1 MLKLIPYQ
9 YIERAVFFNDT
20 EYFKVWLCLI
30 YIIDPDTILNIQ
42 MSGNA
47 DILPGLRTP
56 GVSRRTFDWVAKNEG
71 LDECIH
77 QVDLTFLKCH
87 MTVTYIQAT

>member
-1 MLKLIPYQ
+1 
-9 YIERAVFFNDT
+9 
-20 EYFKVWLCLI
+20 
-30 YIIDPDTILNIQ
+30 

-47 DILPGLRTP
+47 DVLPGLRTP

-77 QVDLTFLKCH
+77 RVDLTFLKCH

>member
-1 MLKLIPYQ
+1 
-9 YIERAVFFNDT
+9 
-20 EYFKVWLCLI
+20 
-30 YIIDPDTILNIQ
+30 